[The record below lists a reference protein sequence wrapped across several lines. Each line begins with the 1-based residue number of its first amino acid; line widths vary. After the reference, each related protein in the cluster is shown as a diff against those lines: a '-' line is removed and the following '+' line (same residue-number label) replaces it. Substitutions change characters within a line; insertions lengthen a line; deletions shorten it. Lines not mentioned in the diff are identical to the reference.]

1 MARTKTTKRTS
12 RQVKNRSRRRILH
25 YPLLAFLMLS
35 AGVFLMAATLKA
47 NGQDIFVTARVPA
60 PFVTSPAAIN
70 SPSAGER
77 FSSIP
82 IPVSGTCPSNAAYVN
97 IFRNNLMSGTAI
109 CSGGLFQLSIDLFP
123 GQNDL
128 VARVYNTTD
137 DEGPVSD
144 TVTVFY
150 DVPKP
155 PVSAPD
161 SPIPS
166 VQPFMLKTAFV
177 YKGYT
182 VDQTIKW
189 PIEISGGYVPYA
201 VSIDW
206 GDGTSDVISRSTDG
220 QFDISHKYSSSGGYK
235 GSYTIKIQA
244 SDSAGQKAYIQF
256 FVIVNSTAEITP
268 AASIYNK
275 PPPSLASDKWLW
287 LAWPAYVLL
296 LLLVVSYWLGEREE
310 LIVLRNKGLLKR

>member
-1 MARTKTTKRTS
+1 MARAKTTKRTS
-12 RQVKNRSRRRILH
+12 RQTKSRSGRRILH
-25 YPLLAFLMLS
+25 YPLLAFLMLC

-47 NGQDIFVTARVPA
+47 NGQDIFVTARIPA
-60 PFVTSPAAIN
+60 PFVTSPAVIN
-70 SPSAGER
+70 SPVDGER

-82 IPVSGTCPSNAAYVN
+82 IPVRGTCPSNAAYVN

-128 VARVYNTTD
+128 VAHVYNSTD

-144 TVTVFY
+144 TVSVFY

-155 PVSAPD
+155 PVLAPGT
-161 SPIPS
+161 PIPS
-166 VQPFMLKTAFV
+166 SPPFTLKTAFV
-177 YKGYT
+177 YKGYI
-182 VDQTIKW
+182 VGQTIKW
-189 PIEISGGYVPYA
+189 PIEISGGYAPYA

-206 GDGTSDVISRSTDG
+206 GDGTSDVISRTQDG

-235 GSYTIKIQA
+235 GSYIIKIQA

-275 PPPSLASDKWLW
+275 PPPSLTSDKWLW